1 MHNLDVMTHWS
12 EVIAMQKED
21 VQSTIEKL
29 EAALNDLEEGK
40 STYSDFGAYFHD
52 ELAEAVLHILNESL

>member
-1 MHNLDVMTHWS
+1 MHNLGLMIHWS

-21 VQSTIEKL
+21 VQTTIEKL
-29 EAALNDLEEGK
+29 EAALSELEEGK